1 MNKVD
6 KYMNLPYKM
15 EIIPDN
21 DEGGYVASFPDLPG
35 CITTG
40 KDMESLIINANYAKR
55 AWIEEAIREKIDIP
69 ILQ

>member
-69 ILQ
+69 IPQ